1 MRKII
6 FLSAISLCLTAAA
19 PALAQCSY
27 KVGDTVSMQNGEA
40 LVAQLQAYREGTVK
54 SEFETTAEYEARR
67 SNMSA
72 ELKPRSRA
80 VVRGPFNLDYVYYN
94 ADESAFWIAG
104 FAFDNWNPDWAEALP
119 TTILQMNGRFKPFL
133 VRGVG
138 VQYRKLPP
146 NGTGAATSISTALF
160 RDYKG
165 FSQDSVDLEW
175 QFDGREVFP
184 NAKPSKELTTWGDG
198 YMPYSFFRVYVPRDT
213 ARIIKKDLRVAYEVT
228 PREPFLYRSTEK
240 IGNESDPD
248 RVDLV
253 AVYMHCGLITDAN
266 NRVWGVLQPTQP

>member
-1 MRKII
+1 MKKAIV
-6 FLSAISLCLTAAA
+6 LSATSLVLLTA

-27 KVGDTVSMQNGEA
+27 KVGDTVSMQYGEA
-40 LVAQLQAYREGTVK
+40 LVERLQTYRESTAK

-67 SNMSA
+67 SKVSG
-72 ELKPRSRA
+72 ELGPRRRT

-94 ADESAFWIAG
+94 ADESAFWVAG
-104 FAFDNWNPDWAEALP
+104 YAFDNWSPDWAEALP
-119 TTILQMNGRFKPFL
+119 ASILQMNKRFKPAL

-146 NGTGAATSISTALF
+146 MGTSPARTISTALF

-165 FSQDSVDLEW
+165 FSPYRVDLEW

-198 YMPYSFFRVYVPRDT
+198 YMPYSFFRVSVPRDT

-240 IGNESDPD
+240 VGNESDPD
-248 RVDLV
+248 QVDLV
-253 AVYMHCGLITDAN
+253 AVYMHCGLITDGS
-266 NRVWGVLQPTQP
+266 NRVWGILRPTQP